1 MRALLT
7 AVVLSLLAAGLA
19 ACGGA
24 SKVDIK
30 YPPGQS
36 GPTSIQTPDGR
47 VSAVI
52 PEGAA
57 SELVRIIVVNRSESD
72 AEVPGPEGRS
82 LLMAVELE
90 AISLAPPSTDS
101 GGTDS
106 GGTGGTGGTAGTGG
120 ATATPLLSAPVDI
133 TLHLQSAI
141 PGGGSLPL
149 YKYNAVSGRYED
161 AGAAAA
167 VADDGL
173 SASFSTDT
181 PARYAVYGLLQSEFP
196 PPPPSGLQLL
206 DATTLVRKLGWNAA
220 SGVLGYNLYR
230 SPLGEDSFSKVNTE
244 LLTATSY
251 SDQLTQPGG
260 YAYAVSAVA
269 PDALGEPGLESE
281 LSAPVQSPAIVF
293 DLAFTFGSDRLEYPY
308 ALALDSAGGRLFIAD
323 PGVNPTLTSH
333 GQIWVYALDGGYMGR
348 IDGYSEISAVT
359 PRGICFDPVNDRL
372 YVADAGRDF
381 VYLLDAGAAGYPR
394 RGRFGSTGSGPG
406 EFLAPFCVARLGDK
420 LIVGDRANSQLQ
432 SFTPLGVYLSTFAT
446 LGALNG
452 QVEGPRCLLALS
464 SGKLAIADDGNNRVQ
479 IYSELLEYEATVIL
493 PTSSGGPLSG
503 VSGLAE
509 DQQEQ
514 LYVSDSQN
522 RRVAVFDSSGA
533 FLFHFG
539 SEGSLRVEFGLE
551 GPAGLACDL
560 ATGLLYVADP
570 SNQRIAVFGT

>member
-1 MRALLT
+1 MRALQT
-7 AVVLSLLAAGLA
+7 AVVLSLLAAALA
-19 ACGGA
+19 GCGGA

-30 YPPGQS
+30 YPPDQS
-36 GPTSIQTPDGR
+36 GPTSISTPDGR
-47 VSAVI
+47 IGAVI

-57 SELVRIIVVNRSESD
+57 SALVRIIIVNRSEAD
-72 AEVPGPEGRS
+72 ADVPGPEGRS

-90 AISLAPPSTDS
+90 AVSLAPPDP
-101 GGTDS
+101 GGDN
-106 GGTGGTGGTAGTGG
+106 GTGGTGAGGAGGTG
-120 ATATPLLSAPVDI
+120 ATVTPLLSAPVDI

-149 YKYNAVSGRYED
+149 YKYNPVSGRYED
-161 AGAAAA
+161 AGATAA

-196 PPPPSGLQLL
+196 PPPPTGLRLL
-206 DATTLVRKLGWNAA
+206 DATTLVRKLGWDAS

-244 LLTATSY
+244 LLTGTYY

-260 YAYAVSAVA
+260 YAYAISAVA
-269 PDALGEPGLESE
+269 PDSLGAPGLESA
-281 LSAPVQSPAIVF
+281 LSAAVESPAIVF

-323 PGVNPTLTSH
+323 PGISPTLGSQ
-333 GQIWVYALDGGYMGR
+333 GQIWVYALDGGYIGR

-359 PRGICFDPVNDRL
+359 PRGICFDPVYERL
-372 YVADAGRDF
+372 YIADAGRDF

-394 RGRFGSTGSGPG
+394 TGRFGSTGSGPG
-406 EFLAPFCVARLGDK
+406 EFLAPYCVTRLGDK
-420 LIVGDRANSQLQ
+420 LIVGDRVNSQLQ
-432 SFTPLGVYLSTFAT
+432 SFTPLGVYLSTFAG

-452 QVEGPRCLLALS
+452 QVDGPRVLLALQ
-464 SGKLAIADDGNNRVQ
+464 SGKLAIADDGNDRVQ

-503 VSGLAE
+503 INGLAE
-509 DQQEQ
+509 DPQEQ
-514 LYVSDSQN
+514 LYVSDSGG

-539 SEGSLRVEFGLE
+539 SAGSLRVEFGLE
-551 GPAGLACDL
+551 GPAGMACDPQ
-560 ATGLLYVADP
+560 TGLLYVADP
-570 SNQRIAVFGT
+570 GNRRIAVFGT